1 MLIAGFNKT
10 SFVDY
15 PGVISSVVFT
25 PYCNMN
31 CWYCH
36 NRHILADNGLNLIEQ
51 DNVMDYLEKRA
62 GQIKGVVVTGGEPTL
77 QPDLIYFISQVKELG
92 LLVKLDTNGTNPQIL
107 KKLMDRKLID
117 YSAMDIKAPLNKYS
131 ETAGTRVDIDKIR
144 ESIDLLMHSSMPYEF
159 RTTFAPTLTQEDVL
173 AIADDIMGTKAYY
186 LQQYRP
192 YTGPAAQGTV
202 SVAPKAHPRQYILET
217 AEKMKE
223 KLGVCTVRGL

>member
-36 NRHILADNGLNLIEQ
+36 NRHILAKSGLNLVEQ
-51 DNVMDYLEKRA
+51 GQVMDYLEKRA
-62 GQIKGVVVTGGEPTL
+62 GQIKGVVVSGGEPTL
-77 QPDLIYFISQVKELG
+77 QPDLIYFISQLKELG
-92 LLVKLDTNGTNPQIL
+92 LLVKLDTNGTNPHIL
-107 KKLMDRKLID
+107 SELIQRGLIN
-117 YSAMDIKAPLNKYS
+117 YAAMDIKAPLAKYAQ
-131 ETAGTRVDIDKIR
+131 TAGADVDTDKIR
-144 ESIDLLMHSSMPYEF
+144 ESISILTGGGMPYEF
-159 RTTFAPTLTQEDVL
+159 RTTFAPTLTQEDIL
-173 AIADDIMGTKAYY
+173 EIAEDIRGARAYY

-192 YTGPAAQGTV
+192 YTGQAAQGTV
-202 SVAPKAHPRQYILET
+202 AVYPKAHARQYVLET

-223 KLGVCTVRGL
+223 KLGVCEVRGL

>member
-36 NRHILADNGLNLIEQ
+36 NRHILADNGLNLVEQ
-51 DNVMDYLEKRA
+51 EDVLDYLEKRA
-62 GQIKGVVVTGGEPTL
+62 GQVKGVVVTGGEPTL
-77 QPDLIYFISQVKELG
+77 QPDLIFFISQVKELG
-92 LLVKLDTNGTNPQIL
+92 LLAKLDTNGTNPHIL

-117 YSAMDIKAPLNKYS
+117 YAAMDIKAPLNKYS
-131 ETAGTRVDIDKIR
+131 ETAGTSVDIEKIR
-144 ESIDLLMHSSMPYEF
+144 ESISLLMNSPMPYEF
-159 RTTFAPTLTQEDVL
+159 RTTFAPTLTQEDIL
-173 AIADDIMGTKAYY
+173 EIADDIKGARAYY

-192 YTGPAAQGTV
+192 YTGPAAQGTISV
-202 SVAPKAHPRQYILET
+202 SPKAHPRQYVLET
-217 AEKMKE
+217 SEKMKE

>member
-36 NRHILADNGLNLIEQ
+36 NRHILADNGLNLVEQ
-51 DNVMDYLEKRA
+51 EDVLDYLEKRA
-62 GQIKGVVVTGGEPTL
+62 GQVKGVVVTGGEPTL
-77 QPDLIYFISQVKELG
+77 QPDLIFFISQVKELG
-92 LLVKLDTNGTNPQIL
+92 LLVKLDTNGTNPHIL

-117 YSAMDIKAPLNKYS
+117 YAAMDIKAPLNKYS
-131 ETAGTRVDIDKIR
+131 ETAGTSVDIEKIR
-144 ESIDLLMHSSMPYEF
+144 ESISLLMNSPMPYEF
-159 RTTFAPTLTQEDVL
+159 RTTFAPTLTQEDIL
-173 AIADDIMGTKAYY
+173 EIADDIQGARVYY

-192 YTGPAAQGTV
+192 YTGPAAQGTISV
-202 SVAPKAHPRQYILET
+202 SPKAHSRQYVLET
-217 AEKMKE
+217 SEKMKE

>member
-36 NRHILADNGLNLIEQ
+36 NRHILADNGLNLVEQ
-51 DNVMDYLEKRA
+51 EDVLDYLEKRA
-62 GQIKGVVVTGGEPTL
+62 GQVKGVVVTGGEPTL
-77 QPDLIYFISQVKELG
+77 QPDLIFFISQVKELG
-92 LLVKLDTNGTNPQIL
+92 LLVKLDTNGTNPHIL

-117 YSAMDIKAPLNKYS
+117 YAAMDIKAPLNKYS
-131 ETAGTRVDIDKIR
+131 ETAGTSVDIEKIR
-144 ESIDLLMHSSMPYEF
+144 ESISLLMNSTMPYEF
-159 RTTFAPTLTQEDVL
+159 RTTFAPTLTQEDIL
-173 AIADDIMGTKAYY
+173 EIADDIKGARAYY

-192 YTGPAAQGTV
+192 YTGPAEQGTISV
-202 SVAPKAHPRQYILET
+202 SPKAHSRQYVLET
-217 AEKMKE
+217 SEKMKE

>member
-36 NRHILADNGLNLIEQ
+36 NRHILADNGLNLVEQ
-51 DNVMDYLEKRA
+51 EDVLDYLEKRA
-62 GQIKGVVVTGGEPTL
+62 GQVKGVVVTGGEPTL
-77 QPDLIYFISQVKELG
+77 QPDLIFFISQVKELG
-92 LLVKLDTNGTNPQIL
+92 LLVKLDTNGTNPHIL

-117 YSAMDIKAPLNKYS
+117 YAAMDIKAPLNKYS
-131 ETAGTRVDIDKIR
+131 ETAGTSVDIEKIR
-144 ESIDLLMHSSMPYEF
+144 ESISLLMNSPMPYEF
-159 RTTFAPTLTQEDVL
+159 RTTFAPTLTQEDIL
-173 AIADDIMGTKAYY
+173 EIADDIKGARAYY

-192 YTGPAAQGTV
+192 YTEPAAQGTISV
-202 SVAPKAHPRQYILET
+202 SPKAHPRQYVLET
-217 AEKMKE
+217 SEKMKE

>member
-36 NRHILADNGLNLIEQ
+36 NRHILADNGLNLVEQ
-51 DNVMDYLEKRA
+51 EDVLDYLEKRA
-62 GQIKGVVVTGGEPTL
+62 GQVKGVVVTGGEPTL
-77 QPDLIYFISQVKELG
+77 QPDLIFFISQVKELG
-92 LLVKLDTNGTNPQIL
+92 LLVKLDTNGTNPHIL

-117 YSAMDIKAPLNKYS
+117 YAAMDIKAPLNKYS
-131 ETAGTRVDIDKIR
+131 ETAGTSVDIEKIR
-144 ESIDLLMHSSMPYEF
+144 ESISLLMNSPMPYEF
-159 RTTFAPTLTQEDVL
+159 RTTFAPTLTQEDIL
-173 AIADDIMGTKAYY
+173 EIADDIKGARAYY

-192 YTGPAAQGTV
+192 YTGPAAQGTISV
-202 SVAPKAHPRQYILET
+202 SPTAHPRQYVLET
-217 AEKMKE
+217 SEKMKE